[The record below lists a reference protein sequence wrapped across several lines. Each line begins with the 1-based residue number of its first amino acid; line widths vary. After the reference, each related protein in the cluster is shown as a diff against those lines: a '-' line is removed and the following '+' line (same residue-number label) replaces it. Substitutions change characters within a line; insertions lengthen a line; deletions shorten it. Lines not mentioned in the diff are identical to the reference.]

1 MRRGS
6 NPRCEGARGEVVREY
21 LKDPKGWK
29 EKIGYGKRWMIETF
43 FSWFKRETV
52 LARKFERMVK
62 EIEQKVWIYNLMVG
76 MMARKT
82 LSCEG

>member
-76 MMARKT
+76 MMVGKT
-82 LSCEG
+82 LSCGG